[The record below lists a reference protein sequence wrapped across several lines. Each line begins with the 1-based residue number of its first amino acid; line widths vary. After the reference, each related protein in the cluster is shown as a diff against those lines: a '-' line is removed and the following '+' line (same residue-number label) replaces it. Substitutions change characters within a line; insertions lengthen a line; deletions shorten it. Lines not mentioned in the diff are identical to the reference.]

1 MRFRLRTVVILGSLA
16 LSILALVPTWNFRK
30 LTPAQQASST
40 PDVERLRKRSMHL
53 GLDLQGGIHLVLGID
68 GEAFRNSLLA
78 SLKTGLTQRM
88 KEDSLSVLDAQV
100 SPEGLVIL
108 LPAAA
113 AGREWTKYSGFFPE
127 LTSPVESPDPASAD
141 RIRVSFRLDPS
152 RLSEE
157 VHNATSRAIEI
168 IRNRI
173 DYYGVKEPV
182 IQAQGS
188 DRIVVELAGA
198 TDPAAAKELVG
209 RTAQLEF
216 HRVRTENDLVTALT
230 TADSASGGRLKNL
243 WTAERAQDGTVYA
256 VWTPF
261 ESREEAERILA
272 SGSVQAATPVG
283 SRIALGYENTRKDG
297 TKIFPL
303 YLIEREAAMT
313 GSDLVNARP
322 QPDPQTGKWLVPFQF
337 GPEGADQ
344 MGRLTG
350 ELLPGNKPLGI
361 VVDGRVVSAPS
372 VKGQIRDRGQITG
385 NFDLEGAKRLAV
397 MLKAGNLPAPVKVL
411 TERTVGPSLG
421 RDSIEKGIRA
431 AGVAFVLVILFMLV
445 YYRAGGV
452 VASVALCVNLFLLM
466 GILAGFGATLTLPGI
481 AGIVLTLG
489 MAVDANVLIYER
501 IKEELRAGRPF
512 RNALDAGFDRAMT
525 TILDSN
531 ITTAIPGVFLYQ
543 FGTGPVKGFALTLLV
558 GIATSIF
565 TGVYVSRYLLDIL
578 VWKGVKRIPLG
589 ESARAS

>member
-1 MRFRLRTVVILGSLA
+1 MRFRLRSVVILAALA
-16 LSILALVPTWNFRK
+16 LSGLALLPSWNFRK
-30 LTPAQQASST
+30 LTPAQQASSS
-40 PDVERLRKRSMHL
+40 PEVEKLRKHSLHL

-68 GEAFRNSLLA
+68 GEAFRNSLLT
-78 SLKTGLTQRM
+78 SLKTGITQRM
-88 KEDSLSVLDAQV
+88 KEESLSVLGSEITSD
-100 SPEGLVIL
+100 GLVIL

-113 AGREWTKYSGFFPE
+113 AGRPWAEYSAYFPE
-127 LTSPVESPDPASAD
+127 LTSPTETPDPASSD
-141 RIRVSFRLDPS
+141 RIRVSFRLEPA
-152 RLSEE
+152 RLQEE
-157 VHNATSRAIEI
+157 VHSATSRAIEI

-173 DYYGVKEPV
+173 DYYGVKEPI

-216 HRVRTENDLVTALT
+216 HRVRTENELVTALT
-230 TADSASGGRLKNL
+230 AADSASGGRLQNL
-243 WTAERAQDGTVYA
+243 WHAERDRAGTVYG
-256 VWTPF
+256 VWIPF
-261 ESREEAERILA
+261 EARAEAEAILS
-272 SGSVQAATPVG
+272 SGAVLAATPVG
-283 SRIALGYENTRKDG
+283 SRIALGYENVNRRDG
-297 TKIFPL
+297 TKNFPL
-303 YLIEREAAMT
+303 YLIEREPAMN

-322 QPDPQTGKWLVPFQF
+322 QPDPTTGKWLVSFQF
-337 GPEGADQ
+337 GPEGAEA

-372 VKGQIRDRGQITG
+372 VKGQIRDQGQISGT
-385 NFDLEGAKRLAV
+385 FDLEGAKRLAV
-397 MLKAGNLPAPVKVL
+397 MLKAGNLPAPVRVL
-411 TERTVGPSLG
+411 TERIVGPSLG
-421 RDSIEKGIRA
+421 RDSIEKGLHA
-431 AGVAFVLVILFMLV
+431 AVVSFVLVLLFMLL

-452 VASVALCVNLFLLM
+452 VASVALCVNLFLLV

-512 RNALDAGFDRAMT
+512 RNALEAGFNRAIT

-531 ITTAIPGVFLYQ
+531 VTTAIPGFFLYQ
-543 FGTGPVKGFALTLLV
+543 FGTGPVKGFALTLLI
-558 GIATSIF
+558 GICTSLF
-565 TGVYVSRYLLDIL
+565 TGVYVSRYILDFL

-589 ESARAS
+589 GGA